1 VTIFHTPAGD
11 LRRQRAWNSTSGT
24 MLNYELLVKGPESF
38 PAYRAMIEDEV
49 YELAEAA
56 AQAEIADSD
65 LATID
70 VPASPLQHLIMWD
83 MGVQETLMC
92 MLEHR
97 DEMAD
102 LLGFVHEKN
111 KQFYRLAASGP
122 GEIFRPMEDT
132 SSKLTGPRMYGRQ
145 CVWQLNEYADIVHQA
160 GKKFVPHMC
169 GHLGGA
175 MLDVIAEIDL
185 DGIEAITPPPL
196 GDADLSA
203 MRRKLGDD
211 VWLIGGVDPSRY
223 AIVEPA
229 QMRASVAATL
239 QQMQGDRHFM
249 LGHEE
254 ISRAAT
260 LENVAAVAELV
271 EQTAGNFYH

>member
-1 VTIFHTPAGD
+1 
-11 LRRQRAWNSTSGT
+11 
-24 MLNYELLVKGPESF
+24 
-38 PAYRAMIEDEV
+38 
-49 YELAEAA
+49 
-56 AQAEIADSD
+56 
-65 LATID
+65 
-70 VPASPLQHLIMWD
+70 
-83 MGVQETLMC
+83 
-92 MLEHR
+92 
-97 DEMAD
+97 
-102 LLGFVHEKN
+102 
-111 KQFYRLAASGP
+111 
-122 GEIFRPMEDT
+122 
-132 SSKLTGPRMYGRQ
+132 MYGGQ